1 MYFICKWQYIPVEL
15 KTKFCLLEC
24 RSHEEIADHFT
35 YYLEL
40 VILKHVDKN
49 IKSYTGRNADIDNKN
64 LWTIEEAET
73 QKRVRCHHQFDEASV
88 QYFMILRVELLLLKE
103 LP

>member
-1 MYFICKWQYIPVEL
+1 LFKS
-15 KTKFCLLEC
+15 
-24 RSHEEIADHFT
+24 RSHKEIADHFT

-40 VILKHVDKN
+40 VILKHVNKDIKSNTGSNAHIDDKN
-49 IKSYTGRNADIDNKN
+49 FRA
-64 LWTIEEAET
+64 IEEAET

-88 QYFMILRVELLLLKE
+88 QYFMSLIVELLLMKE